1 MPGGAC
7 THWKAP
13 PCHGAHPNPTFDTV
27 TVTGNGDSTGFSTPI
42 GINDTGL
49 IARGVDVEGTE
60 IGVRGVATGGESL
73 PVIGVWGAGAMGV
86 VGQVSAQ
93 TNLPSNNVLPSVG
106 VYGVGGPLPSLNEND
121 LPYLAGVLGVGGSN
135 SVGVVG
141 RAGAGTADGVQGFG
155 SGTFSGVAG
164 FGDPSSSGTG
174 VFGQGRGNGA
184 PGVRGIGAGGPN
196 TTPSGAVGVYG
207 QGGPGSAGVAGTG
220 AVGGSFGSDSNG
232 PQLHLVPSSTRLEDN
247 SSLLN
252 NGQVGDLYLYS
263 QAQEVGTTGTYDY
276 TTILWLCIAPK
287 VPNGQALWAQV
298 QLGDTI
304 GG

>member
-1 MPGGAC
+1 VNAGPGLGGPASWDPLIQGVAGVQSIGYGNAPGLIGQGGANQG
-7 THWKAP
+7 P
-13 PCHGAHPNPTFDTV
+13 
-27 TVTGNGDSTGFSTPI
+27 
-42 GINDTGL
+42 
-49 IARGVDVEGTE
+49 
-60 IGVRGVATGGESL
+60 
-73 PVIGVWGAGAMGV
+73 GV
-86 VGQVSAQ
+86 VGIGSDPNWESPQVGFPVAGVFGIGGSDC
-93 TNLPSNNVLPSVG
+93 VG
-106 VYGVGGPLPSLNEND
+106 VIGQ
-121 LPYLAGVLGVGGSN
+121 
-135 SVGVVG
+135 
-141 RAGAGTADGVQGFG
+141 AGAGTADGVQGFG

-298 QLGDTI
+298 QLGDTF